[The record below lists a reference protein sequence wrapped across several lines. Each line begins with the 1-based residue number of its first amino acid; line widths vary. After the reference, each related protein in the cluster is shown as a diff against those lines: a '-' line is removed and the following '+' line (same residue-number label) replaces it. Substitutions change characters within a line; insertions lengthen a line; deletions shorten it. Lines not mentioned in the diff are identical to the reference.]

1 MSCTSSTHARTERDD
16 FRLSGGE
23 RPTGLKCTELKS
35 ERPKFYILCKTI
47 TLAMESL
54 PEKFSENLLNQ
65 LLDLFVLPE
74 LRNRKE
80 AGKLEEPF
88 NLRGAQ
94 IIFYSDERKPQIRI
108 NSEVKAIA
116 YVKLKSGI
124 SKNKGDPIYEHEIE
138 GLDRFQLTNE
148 DDPDCGHATL
158 VKIANRWII
167 AFDFRYNKALA
178 KKQIDTAKQFYESA
192 EFSYKQKNYAS
203 CLDNLFSAAEL
214 ASKTVLLLMPDPK
227 FRKKTTHGGIQLKYN
242 RFADLGNVEP
252 EFREA
257 LNKLSGIRVRAR
269 YHGDV
274 PISEEEIQRL
284 LENVKKMITD
294 ATERVQ
300 SEDKPVAYRFKIKK
314 E

>member
-1 MSCTSSTHARTERDD
+1 M
-16 FRLSGGE
+16 
-23 RPTGLKCTELKS
+23 
-35 ERPKFYILCKTI
+35 
-47 TLAMESL
+47 TLTMESL

-65 LLDLFVLPE
+65 LFELFVLPE
-74 LRNRKE
+74 LRTRKE
-80 AGKLEEPF
+80 TGKLEDPF
-88 NLRGAQ
+88 NLHRAQ
-94 IIFYSDERKPQIRI
+94 VIFYPDGRKTQIRI

-116 YVKLKSGI
+116 YMKLKSGI

-138 GLDRFQLTNE
+138 GIDPFQLTDE

-158 VKIANRWII
+158 VKIANSWII

-178 KKQIDTAKQFYESA
+178 KKHIDTAKQFYESA
-192 EFSYKQKNYAS
+192 EFSYKQKNSAS

-214 ASKTVLLLMPDPK
+214 ASKAVLLLIPDPK

-242 RFADLGNVEP
+242 RFADLGNVKP

-257 LNKLSGIRVRAR
+257 LNKLSGLRVRAR

-294 ATERVQ
+294 ATNRIE
-300 SEDKPVAYRFKIKK
+300 SKAKPLNQL
-314 E
+314 